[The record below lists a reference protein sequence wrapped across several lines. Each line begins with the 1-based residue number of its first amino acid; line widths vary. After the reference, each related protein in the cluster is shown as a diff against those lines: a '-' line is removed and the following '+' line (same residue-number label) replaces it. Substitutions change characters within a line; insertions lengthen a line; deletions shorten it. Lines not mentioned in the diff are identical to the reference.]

1 MNTNEHY
8 WWRIGMELKL
18 RQTTGDAFQELY
30 SCLMAQLYA
39 PLSVSARRP
48 EEMSPVVVAP
58 PLAALVEMLP
68 VLVRERS
75 PSWLTRA
82 FRLCALAKQ

>member
-39 PLSVSARRP
+39 PLSVSA
-48 EEMSPVVVAP
+48 
-58 PLAALVEMLP
+58 
-68 VLVRERS
+68 
-75 PSWLTRA
+75 
-82 FRLCALAKQ
+82 